1 MLLVSLRRRD
11 RQPEI
16 MDQPGLDPRLHQ
28 AALRGLRRINF
39 FSGSTRTLWPALLR
53 LARERAGPISVLD
66 VGSGAGD
73 VPIGLSRR
81 AQRGGLPIQFTGYD
95 ISPTAVAY
103 ARQAASR
110 AKANVS
116 FHECNVLK
124 EGIAEPFDAVVCSLF
139 LHHLDEEQAR
149 NLLDRMRQAARH
161 LVMVNDL
168 ERSRLGY
175 VLALAGSRLL
185 SRSRI
190 VHVDGPR
197 SVRAAFS
204 LTEARVLAERA
215 GLHGATIVRRWPC
228 RYLLTWRRR

>member
-1 MLLVSLRRRD
+1 MLLTSLRRRD

-16 MDQPGLDPRLHQ
+16 MDQPGLDPPLHQ
-28 AALRGLRRINF
+28 AALRGLRRINSL
-39 FSGSTRTLWPALLR
+39 SGSARILWPPLLH
-53 LARERAGPISVLD
+53 LARERAGPINVLD

-73 VPIGLSRR
+73 VPIALSIR
-81 AQRGGLPIQFTGYD
+81 AQRSGLPVQFTGYD
-95 ISPTAVAY
+95 MSPTAVAY
-103 ARQAASR
+103 ARQGASR
-110 AKANVS
+110 ALANVS
-116 FHECNVLK
+116 FHERNVLTD
-124 EGIAEPFDAVVCSLF
+124 GIAEQFDVVVCSLF
-139 LHHLDEEQAR
+139 LHHLDEIEAR
-149 NLLDRMRQAARH
+149 DLLSRMRKAARH

-175 VLALAGSRLL
+175 ALAVAASRLL

-204 LTEARVLAERA
+204 LQEVLALAEQA
-215 GLHGATIVRRWPC
+215 GLDGATVVRRWPC